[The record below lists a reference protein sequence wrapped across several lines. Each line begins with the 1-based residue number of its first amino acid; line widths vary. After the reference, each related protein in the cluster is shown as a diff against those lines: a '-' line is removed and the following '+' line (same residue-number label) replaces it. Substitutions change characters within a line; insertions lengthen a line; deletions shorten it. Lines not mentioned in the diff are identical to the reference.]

1 MRIHDM
7 IATHPEVKGSVS
19 DRLVRC
25 IEECAVCAQTCTSC
39 ADACLA
45 EGMVEQLRQCI
56 RSCLDCADICAA
68 TNAMAVRRTGSNVEV
83 LRAVIDA
90 CALACRR
97 CGEECRSHAG
107 HHEHCRIC
115 AEACERCA
123 SACEEALQDVR

>member
-1 MRIHDM
+1 V
-7 IATHPEVKGSVS
+7 HPQLP
-19 DRLVRC
+19 RLRRH
-25 IEECAVCAQTCTSC
+25 
-39 ADACLA
+39 
-45 EGMVEQLRQCI
+45 LR
-56 RSCLDCADICAA
+56 RDG
-68 TNAMAVRRTGSNVEV
+68 AMAVRRTGSNVEV